1 MKALAAELQ
10 HNILFNMLTTR
21 MWAKICIFWTVFPLT
36 HGSNSD
42 THRFFGGQTHLWT
55 YRQWKMRKKN
65 NTLCST
71 QLSTYKPCL
80 DSNICGM
87 KRRQIQQVELLC
99 SQRCAAVV
107 LGITSTW
114 TLLQAGNSGESSFWR
129 EREGKTY
136 FLLLLIFVSFILYC
150 ILFSKLICCRL
161 HRSVMSCWNAGL
173 TGKTQE
179 EQRGCALTCQFPHVP
194 TQHHIHASQAG
205 GRTGC

>member
-1 MKALAAELQ
+1 
-10 HNILFNMLTTR
+10 
-21 MWAKICIFWTVFPLT
+21 
-36 HGSNSD
+36 
-42 THRFFGGQTHLWT
+42 
-55 YRQWKMRKKN
+55 MRKKN

-129 EREGKTY
+129 ERERKTY

-150 ILFSKLICCRL
+150 IFFFQIDLLSLAQICHVLLERW
-161 HRSVMSCWNAGL
+161 VNWQGAGGAAWL
-173 TGKTQE
+173 
-179 EQRGCALTCQFPHVP
+179 CPDLPVP
-194 TQHHIHASQAG
+194 TCTNSAPHPCILGRRKDGLLRQLCSPPGLQHRWRGLCLQKL
-205 GRTGC
+205 